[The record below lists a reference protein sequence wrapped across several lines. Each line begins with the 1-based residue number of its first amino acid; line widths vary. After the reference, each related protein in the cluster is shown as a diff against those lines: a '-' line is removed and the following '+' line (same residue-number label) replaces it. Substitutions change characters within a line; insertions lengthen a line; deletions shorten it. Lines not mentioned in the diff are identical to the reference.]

1 MRARVCAAV
10 EGLRVRGLQS
20 LVLRVQARSL
30 ASNVEQTPAQAVPSD
45 AKKGNQGKWFM
56 SSLDEVYRGNPYS
69 GVNPEEP
76 PRLVAPLGSVSS
88 CFPWLPLVSV
98 HRRL

>member
-1 MRARVCAAV
+1 
-10 EGLRVRGLQS
+10 

-76 PRLVAPLGSVSS
+76 PRYATVTPPKLKTQDPAT
-88 CFPWLPLVSV
+88 
-98 HRRL
+98 RREYNGMNPEQPE